1 MLLLSRPVRS
11 TERAGIEPL
20 RKNELPRLD
29 CRQMT
34 KKSPD
39 VSFRPFCSVVISTAL
54 PEPEPSAS

>member
-1 MLLLSRPVRS
+1 MLLVSRPVRS
-11 TERAGIEPL
+11 TERADIEPL
-20 RKNELPRLD
+20 RRDEMPRRGL
-29 CRQMT
+29 CQTM